1 VQCYLKIG
9 EQEPEGIKSPQA
21 RKAFMKANM
30 DAGLAAEL
38 APDYAKAHYRKGLSL
53 VRRRL
58 ANAPTPTTRVG
69 GRRHYFDLLAEAC

>member
-1 VQCYLKIG
+1 
-9 EQEPEGIKSPQA
+9 
-21 RKAFMKANM
+21 MKANM

-58 ANAPTPTTRVG
+58 ANAPPPPPPPPTC
-69 GRRHYFDLLAEAC
+69 GRPHCLTEIILTH